1 MSSKQEIVDGVRG
14 LETAIKTVGAS
25 MMHIEN
31 FPSNRVLAGT
41 AVFGQMQLMI
51 LHAQA
56 IEASAT
62 TEHAITASAQLQPM
76 VLAWCRMMALFREPD
91 TNAAAIMSL
100 RQGCVDRL
108 EHLRSM
114 EPEAGEVARLED
126 ALTVLRTV
134 AIAAGA
140 GHGERG
146 TRAPGRGGT
155 EGLIEDAREW
165 LRMTPHVLDE
175 FDNALAEAEYVGP
188 TPLLISE
195 SDGVERILYL
205 AFSAEMNE
213 AANRTCFHASRVLT
227 RAWEQIT
234 RTFGIAEAP
243 IET

>member
-14 LETAIKTVGAS
+14 LETAIKAVASS
-25 MMHIEN
+25 MMNIEN
-31 FPSNRVLAGT
+31 FPANRVLAGT

-62 TEHAITASAQLQPM
+62 TEHAITASAQLRPM

-91 TNAAAIMSL
+91 PNAAAIMSL

-108 EHLRSM
+108 EHLRTV
-114 EPEAGEVARLED
+114 EPDAAEVGRLED
-126 ALTVLRTV
+126 ALNVLRTV
-134 AIAAGA
+134 AMAAGS
-140 GHGERG
+140 GRGERG
-146 TRAPGRGGT
+146 TRAPGRGGDD
-155 EGLIEDAREW
+155 GMIDDARDW
-165 LRMTPHVLDE
+165 LRLTPHVLVE
-175 FDNALAEAEYVGP
+175 FDDALAESDHLGP
-188 TPLLISE
+188 TPMMISE

-205 AFSAEMNE
+205 AFSDQAAE
-213 AANRTCFHASRVLT
+213 AANRTCFHASRVLM